1 MTLRR
6 VFMTA
11 DAVGGVWTY
20 ALDLSAGL
28 TGRGVEV
35 VLATLGPPPS
45 PAQRRAAEAVGGL
58 KLVETDAPLD
68 WLDDGRFG
76 EGARRLA
83 DLARREAADLIH
95 LNTPALAAEAAFH
108 APVVGACHS
117 CLATWW
123 SACGEGEAPDAFTV
137 RTERLARGYMAC
149 ERLIAPSRAFAD
161 ATAARYGVRPETV
174 LNGRAPPAARP
185 PSRRQP
191 YALTSGR
198 LWDRAKNVATLDR
211 AAARMRNLVHAAGP
225 LKGPG
230 GEQARLDAVLALGAL
245 SSDRLRSQLADA
257 RTFVSVPLY
266 EPFGLGV
273 LEAAQAGCAL
283 VLSDIPALRELWDGA
298 AIFVP
303 PLDDARLATEL
314 DELLDDA
321 DRAHRLGVLAA
332 RRARRYTA
340 EAMTAATLAVYAQ
353 ILDARAA
360 STEQA
365 A

>member
-1 MTLRR
+1 MTPRR

-28 TGRGVEV
+28 VGTGIEV
-35 VLATLGPPPS
+35 TLATLGPSPS
-45 PAQRRAAEAVGGL
+45 PAQRRAAEAVAGL
-58 KLVETDAPLD
+58 RLIETDAPLD
-68 WLDDGRFG
+68 WLDDARFAD
-76 EGARRLA
+76 GARRLA
-83 DLARREAADLIH
+83 DLARDEDADLIH
-95 LNTPALAAEAAFH
+95 LNTPALAAEATFH

-123 SACGEGEAPDAFTV
+123 SACGDGEMSEVFAA
-137 RTERLARGYMAC
+137 RTERLARAYLAC
-149 ERLIAPSRAFAD
+149 DRLIAPSRAFAE
-161 ATAARYGVRPETV
+161 ATAARYGVRPEPV
-174 LNGRAPPAARP
+174 LNGRSGPDLRPPA
-185 PSRRQP
+185 RREP
-191 YALTSGR
+191 VALTSGR

-230 GEQARLDAVLALGAL
+230 GDQVKLDAVLALGPL
-245 SSDRLRSQLADA
+245 SPERLRAQLGAA
-257 RTFVSVPLY
+257 RVFVSVPLY

-283 VLSDIPALRELWDGA
+283 VLSDIPSLRELWDGA
-298 AIFVP
+298 AVFVP
-303 PLDDARLATEL
+303 PDDDARLAGEL
-314 DELLDDA
+314 DELLDDG

-332 RRARRYTA
+332 RRAGRYTV

-353 ILDARAA
+353 ILHAPSTRAERAA
-360 STEQA
+360 
-365 A
+365 